1 MKLHRITAKNNH
13 KAMAKI
19 NEMLGP
25 NALIYSTKMVPD
37 GVEIVA
43 GLPHSDDPKTIESL
57 HFPRSTK
64 FERLSIPD
72 ESNNHQHLID
82 KLNDKLHYMNE
93 AVIKISSHL
102 DNIQRNDFYVHDD
115 DQAIKRNQL
124 FYYLNKNGFRG
135 QFCHQFIKEY
145 LWSRELSHELNM
157 DDVNDS
163 LLSYINTCILE
174 PIDDVNICA
183 LIGPTG
189 VGKTTTITK
198 LANRYIKK
206 YNRQSV
212 GLITTDYQDITI
224 KNQLVYYSNK
234 FKIDLEYANSTEE
247 LSLAIDMMKDKEFIL
262 IDTYGV
268 SQRDGENIAKLR
280 ELLEGQGSKLA
291 CYVALPCNVQETIL
305 DEIAEA
311 FTMKN
316 TRGCIL
322 TKQDESHSIAPAVG
336 TAINHKLPISY
347 ICNGQDIYKDIEV
360 ADSEIILKQIL
371 INNMN
376 KKVLSDTN
384 LNQKFMEGR
393 HG

>member
-1 MKLHRITAKNNH
+1 MRLHRITAQNNH

-25 NALIYSTKMVPD
+25 NALIYSTKMVPE

-43 GLPHSDDPKTIESL
+43 GLPHSDDPKTLESL
-57 HFPRSTK
+57 HSSRSTK

-72 ESNNHQHLID
+72 ESNQTSID
-82 KLNDKLHYMNE
+82 KLSDRLNRMNE

-102 DNIQRNDFYVHDD
+102 DNMQRNDFYVNDD
-115 DQAIKRNQL
+115 DQTIKRNHL
-124 FYYLNKNGFRG
+124 FYYMNKNGFRG

-145 LWSRELSHELNM
+145 LWSRELSQELDM

-163 LLSYINTCILE
+163 LLSYIQASVLE

-206 YNRQSV
+206 YNRESV

-234 FKIDLEYANSTEE
+234 FKIDLEYANTAEE
-247 LSLAIDMMKDKEFIL
+247 LSMAIAMMKDKEFIL

-268 SQRDGENIAKLR
+268 SQRDSENVEKLR
-280 ELLEGQGSKLA
+280 ELLEGQGSNLA
-291 CYVALPCNVQETIL
+291 SYVTLPCNVQESIL
-305 DEIAEA
+305 DDIARV

-322 TKQDESHSIAPAVG
+322 TKQDESNSIAPAVG
-336 TAINHKLPISY
+336 TSITHKLPISY
-347 ICNGQDIYKDIEV
+347 VCHGQDIYKDIEV
-360 ADSEIILKQIL
+360 ADSEIILNQIL
-371 INNMN
+371 VDKMNNH
-376 KKVLSDTN
+376 VLPVTN
-384 LNQKFMEGR
+384 LENKLIEGKYD
-393 HG
+393 